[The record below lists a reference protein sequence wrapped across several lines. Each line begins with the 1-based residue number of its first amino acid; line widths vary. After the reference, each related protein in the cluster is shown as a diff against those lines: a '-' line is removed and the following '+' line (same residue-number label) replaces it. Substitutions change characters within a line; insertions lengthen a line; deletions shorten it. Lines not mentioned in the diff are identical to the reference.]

1 MKRVSRLA
9 EMTKTESIKI
19 NHEVANVTR
28 SREMCVQPQPAVSLA
43 ARWYG
48 GQVVTA
54 SDQATSESQNSVAIA
69 RPARDVAVIMLAAAT
84 KLQVSSSSQTS
95 SHLRSSTACLVVNP
109 CLRADSGEQDERAG
123 SERAV
128 RTAG

>member
-1 MKRVSRLA
+1 M
-9 EMTKTESIKI
+9 
-19 NHEVANVTR
+19 
-28 SREMCVQPQPAVSLA
+28 
-43 ARWYG
+43 
-48 GQVVTA
+48 TA

-109 CLRADSGEQDERAG
+109 CMRADSGEQDERAG